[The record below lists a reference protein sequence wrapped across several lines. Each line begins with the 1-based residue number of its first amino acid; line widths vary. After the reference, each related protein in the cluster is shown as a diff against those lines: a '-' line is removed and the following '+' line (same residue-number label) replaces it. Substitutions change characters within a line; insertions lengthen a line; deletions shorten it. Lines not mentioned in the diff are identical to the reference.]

1 MPCHLATHPL
11 LSHKITLLR
20 NEVTQPHDFRRVLKE
35 ITFYLGYEATR
46 DLKLSECTIRTPNN
60 VEATGHRISENIS
73 FIPIL
78 RAGSGMTDG
87 MLDLIPKASI
97 HHIGMY
103 RAKESLMPGRRKKLI
118 YIFSCFLSSYR
129 RIHMPCDFNLIY
141 WTSFFVSIMIVQY
154 YNKLPRGQVCDIA
167 YILDPCIATSGT
179 ITATISI
186 VKKWGAKKIVI
197 IAAIGAQK
205 GVDEVLS
212 KHPDV
217 DIHIAA
223 IDSVLSS
230 EGMIIPGLGD
240 AGDRQFC
247 TPDYEDTSEL
257 SPSKRQADHNHAAGS
272 KKKGKK

>member
-20 NEVTQPHDFRRVLKE
+20 NEDTQPHDFRRVLKE

-46 DLKLSECTIRTPNN
+46 DLKLAECTIRTPNN

-103 RAKESLMPGRRKKLI
+103 RAKESLMP
-118 YIFSCFLSSYR
+118 
-129 RIHMPCDFNLIY
+129 
-141 WTSFFVSIMIVQY
+141 VQY

-167 YILDPCIATSGT
+167 FILDPCIATSGT
-179 ITATISI
+179 MTATISI
-186 VKKWGAKKIVI
+186 VKKWGAKKIVV

-212 KHPDV
+212 KHPEV

-223 IDSVLSS
+223 IDSILSS

-247 TPDYEDTSEL
+247 TPDHEDISEL